1 MEGNLDQQQAIKH
14 LQRATVG
21 YHGLEVRT
29 KASTTADLVLR
40 KDRGSSG
47 EAGRS

>member
-1 MEGNLDQQQAIKH
+1 MEQQQAVKH

-21 YHGLEVRT
+21 HHGLEVRT
-29 KASTTADLVLR
+29 KANTTTDLVLR
-40 KDRGSSG
+40 KDRSSSG